1 MKTHFELWVRLK
13 VIDLVAQTASITF
26 TEKLDFAGR
35 LHGLVRYAYWDMD
48 AEGADPER
56 ILGEIDR
63 VIRADSAFTN
73 QNKHLYRLRSADG
86 TRSRG
91 DLALEKDFPVSG
103 GGGGAD
109 ALGKSR
115 RTKGGRV
122 AGKADAP
129 GKAGAAAGTRL
140 FAFDCLIRE
149 RMPDRE
155 TGYAERLAS
164 RLGGIAL
171 SNVRF
176 GEVWRLI
183 VAAPS
188 REAALGDVERMLVS
202 RTRREGLLLNPHYQ
216 HYEIIAA
223 AELGEPGRS
232 GASSPAK
239 G

>member
-1 MKTHFELWVRLK
+1 MKTRFELWVRLK

-35 LHGLVRYAYWDMD
+35 LHGIVRYAYWDME
-48 AEGADPER
+48 AEGADPET

-73 QNKHLYRLRSADG
+73 QNKHLYLLRSADG
-86 TRSRG
+86 ALSRG
-91 DLALEKDFPVSG
+91 DLALEKDFPVSSGVG
-103 GGGGAD
+103 G
-109 ALGKSR
+109 
-115 RTKGGRV
+115 
-122 AGKADAP
+122 ADAP
-129 GKAGAAAGTRL
+129 GKADMARKAGAAAGARL

-149 RMPDRE
+149 RRPDRE

-202 RTRREGLLLNPHYQ
+202 RSRREGLLLNPHYQ
-216 HYEIIAA
+216 HYKIIAA